1 MRSLRALAS
10 ALTGWSERNGEPRRQ
25 VGVLPLRTRADGELQ
40 VMLIT
45 SRETRRWVVPKGWP
59 MKGLKNYEAAAREAY
74 EEAGLIGRVG
84 RRALGSYFYQKRLK
98 SRDTVLCQVQVFR
111 LEVRKQLKTWPEQHE
126 RECRW
131 FSVPEAAEAVTEAG
145 LAALIRA
152 AGADGAKAKAK
163 VKAAAH
169 KRSQVKDASS
179 KDASG
184 KDSPGNGA
192 RDKHSAE
199 KGAVEKGATAKG
211 SSDKET
217 APKDTATKDTATKGP
232 AGKGQGSKGPAGR
245 AP

>member
-1 MRSLRALAS
+1 MRSLKALAG

-25 VGVLPLRTRADGELQ
+25 VGVLPLRTLPGGEMQ

-126 RECRW
+126 RDCRW
-131 FSVPEAAEAVTEAG
+131 FSVPDAAEAVTEAG

-169 KRSQVKDASS
+169 AGSAAKDAVAKDASARE
-179 KDASG
+179 ASAKRPAAKASTSRESG
-184 KDSPGNGA
+184 GNG
-192 RDKHSAE
+192 SA
-199 KGAVEKGATAKG
+199 A
-211 SSDKET
+211 
-217 APKDTATKDTATKGP
+217 
-232 AGKGQGSKGPAGR
+232 KGPAGR

>member
-1 MRSLRALAS
+1 MRSLKALA
-10 ALTGWSERNGEPRRQ
+10 GWSERNGEPRRQ
-25 VGVLPLRTRADGELQ
+25 VGVLPLRTLPGGEMQ

-126 RECRW
+126 RDCRW
-131 FSVPEAAEAVTEAG
+131 FSVPDAAEAVTEAG

-169 KRSQVKDASS
+169 AGSAAKDAVAKDASARE
-179 KDASG
+179 ASAKRPAAKASTSRESG
-184 KDSPGNGA
+184 G
-192 RDKHSAE
+192 
-199 KGAVEKGATAKG
+199 KG
-211 SSDKET
+211 S
-217 APKDTATKDTATKGP
+217 AA
-232 AGKGQGSKGPAGR
+232 KGPAGR